1 MTNLSQRRALV
12 PTLAALL
19 GLALTAWGAPVS
31 AQQTATTDSN
41 ATGTNS
47 PPDSPAAAKKNAPV
61 LEEIVVTGTRI
72 ANASYTSD
80 SPLVTV
86 DAAQIAAVGQTSLDT
101 ALAQMPQFTGSQGQT
116 ITGDVQGATGFTG
129 GQSYSDLRGLGP
141 QRTLVLVDGQ
151 RIVPT
156 NPNGSVDLNQ
166 IPMALLEGVQ
176 VITGGASAVYGSDA
190 MAGVVNFQLK
200 QHFQGI
206 EVSYQHGAST
216 HGDGAQTSFSV
227 LMGGNFADQRGNA
240 VIDLEYSERGLIN
253 GWERDLFT
261 HKGGGYPSGSA
272 GQVFNAGLFGG
283 NMPVSSVNA
292 VLAGYPGTTPLVGD
306 SNGNYDG
313 WIGFNHDGSI
323 FTTQSPENCVQNY
336 KLPLDPVTAGGS
348 PYQGR
353 FISADCTKI
362 RAVGAATRLIQVP
375 SNRINVFSRLTFNLT
390 DSIQAYGQLN
400 FMRSNSHDVRSYDRT
415 SESTPLYVPLNNP
428 FVQGNAA
435 LQSLLAARTSL
446 DGVTPPG
453 NGPLRVAVMLA
464 PFGQTSQTFKYTN
477 YQVTGGLK
485 GSIGSTHLAW
495 NVFGSFGESQYENV
509 EHGNDNFLALD
520 TMMYGTANYIA
531 SNGQTCQGYAW
542 NPFGD
547 QSMSAACVE
556 YASNS
561 PKNTNRM
568 QQKYVEADL
577 TGTLFKLPEG
587 DLKFAVGADY
597 RGESFDFVASPL
609 LSPAGNAIPLPYPP
623 EQIASTFDLVGS
635 SAGSQNVREAYVEL
649 RAPLLTDMPFAKDLS
664 LDVAGRHSRYDLFG
678 GVNTWKADLHW
689 QVNSTVM
696 FRAGFDRAIR
706 APSLQELYNPKIRAG
721 AAISSDP
728 CAYNSPY
735 RAGAAAAQVTALC
748 QAQGVPAA
756 FLGSFLPSL
765 VDVPGVIDG
774 NLGLKPEVANTYSA
788 GFVLTPHFE
797 GAMARELGVSVDYF
811 NIKLKGAIAGVS
823 AQDIMTNCF
832 NGSGGN
838 PTYDVNNFYCGQIT
852 RDPTTGYVSSANQFS
867 QNIGA
872 FTTDGVD
879 VEGHWGFALSS
890 LGLSERAG
898 KITLRSYVTYL
909 RSLVVVGVPG
919 IPAVNYAGAFGDTTT
934 AFAANGS
941 SLSDL
946 SHPKWKA
953 NTTVG
958 YSVGPVSAALHWRY
972 IGTQKNFLNGPDS
985 GDPGIPS
992 FNYFDFDA
1000 TWHATSRIE
1009 VSAGLTNLADKKP
1022 PLIAGWGDVTDA
1034 PTYDIIGRTYHIG
1047 VKGNLH

>member
-1 MTNLSQRRALV
+1 MKILFQRHVRVL
-12 PTLAALL
+12 TLTAIL
-19 GLALTAWGAPVS
+19 GLALTGLGSSAGA
-31 AQQTATTDSN
+31 QTASG
-41 ATGTNS
+41 TGPNGSPESPTSNS
-47 PPDSPAAAKKNAPV
+47 PALAEV
-61 LEEIVVTGTRI
+61 VVTGTRI
-72 ANASYTSD
+72 ASSGYTSD

-86 DAAQIAAVGQTSLDT
+86 GAGQIAAVGQTSLDT

-166 IPMALLEGVQ
+166 IPMAMLEGVQ

-200 QHFQGI
+200 QHFSGI
-206 EVSYQHGAST
+206 QLSYQRGAST
-216 HGDGAQTSFSV
+216 HGDGEQTAISV
-227 LMGGNFADQRGNA
+227 LMGGNFADNRGNA
-240 VIDLEYSERGLIN
+240 VVDLEYNERALIN
-253 GWERDLFT
+253 GWERDLYT
-261 HKGGGYPSGSA
+261 HKEGGYPSGSA

-283 NMPVSSVNA
+283 NIPLSAINA
-292 VLAGYPGTTPLVGD
+292 VLAQYPGTKPLVGD
-306 SNGNYDG
+306 GSGNYDG
-313 WIGFNHDGSI
+313 WVGFNHDGSI

-336 KLPLDPVTAGGS
+336 KLPLDPVTAAGS

-362 RAVGAATRLIQVP
+362 RTVGAATRLIQVP

-390 DSIQAYGQLN
+390 DSVQAYGQLN

-415 SESTPLYVPLNNP
+415 SESTPLYVPLDNP
-428 FVQGNAA
+428 YVKSNLA

-453 NGPLRVAVMLA
+453 NDPLRVAVQLT
-464 PFGQTSQTFKYTN
+464 PFGQTYQTFKYTN

-485 GSIGSTHLAW
+485 GGIGSTDLAW

-509 EHGNDNFLALD
+509 EHGNNSFLALD
-520 TMMYGTANYIA
+520 TMMYGTANYTA
-531 SNGQTCQGYAW
+531 SNGQTCRGYAW

-547 QSMSAACVE
+547 QPMSAACVE

-587 DLKFAVGADY
+587 NLKFAVGADY
-597 RGESFDFVASPL
+597 RGESFDFVASPF

-635 SAGSQNVREAYVEL
+635 SNGSQNVREVYVEL
-649 RAPLLTDMPFAKDLS
+649 RIPVLTDKPFVKDLS
-664 LDVAGRHSRYDLFG
+664 LDVAARHSRYDLFG

-689 QVNSTVM
+689 QVNSSVM

-735 RAGAAAAQVTALC
+735 RAGSAAAQVATLC

-774 NLGLKPEVANTYSA
+774 NLALKPETANTYSA
-788 GFVLTPHFE
+788 GLVLTPHFE
-797 GAMARELGVSVDYF
+797 SEMARELGVSVDYF
-811 NIKLKGAIAGVS
+811 HIKISGAIAGVS
-823 AQDIMTNCF
+823 AQDIITNCF

-838 PTYDVNNFYCGQIT
+838 PTYDVNNFYCGQLT
-852 RDPTTGYVSSANQFS
+852 RDPTTGYVASANQFS

-879 VEGHWGFALSS
+879 VEGHWGFDLHD
-890 LGLSERAG
+890 LGLPERAG
-898 KITLRSYVTYL
+898 RITLQSYITYL
-909 RSLVVVGVPG
+909 RSLVVAGVPG
-919 IPAVNYAGAFGDTTT
+919 IPPVDYAGAFGDTTT

-941 SLSDL
+941 SLADL

-953 NTTVG
+953 NTTLG
-958 YSVGPVSAALHWRY
+958 YSVGPLSAALHWRY
-972 IGTQKNFLNGPDS
+972 IGKQNNFLNGPAS

-992 FNYFDFDA
+992 YSYFDLDA
-1000 TWHATSRIE
+1000 TWHPTSQIE
-1009 VSAGLTNLADKKP
+1009 VFAGLTNLADKKP

-1047 VKGNLH
+1047 VKASLK

>member
-1 MTNLSQRRALV
+1 
-12 PTLAALL
+12 
-19 GLALTAWGAPVS
+19 
-31 AQQTATTDSN
+31 
-41 ATGTNS
+41 
-47 PPDSPAAAKKNAPV
+47 
-61 LEEIVVTGTRI
+61 
-72 ANASYTSD
+72 
-80 SPLVTV
+80 
-86 DAAQIAAVGQTSLDT
+86 VGQTSLDT
-101 ALAQMPQFTGSQGQT
+101 VLAQMPQFSGSQGQT

-166 IPMALLEGVQ
+166 IPMAMIESVQ

-190 MAGVVNFQLK
+190 MAGVVNFQLR

-206 EVSYQHGAST
+206 QASYQHGAST
-216 HGDGAQTSFSV
+216 RGDGAQTAISV

-240 VIDLEYSERGLIN
+240 FVDLEYNERGLIN
-253 GWERDLFT
+253 GWERDLYT
-261 HKGGGYPSGSA
+261 HKEGGYPSASA

-283 NMPVSSVNA
+283 NIPTSALNA
-292 VLAGYPGTTPLVGD
+292 LLAQYPGTKPLVDDG
-306 SNGNYDG
+306 SGNYDG
-313 WIGFNHDGSI
+313 WIGFNHDGSV

-336 KLPLDPVTAGGS
+336 KLPLDPVTAAGS

-375 SNRINVFSRLTFNLT
+375 SNRINVFSRLTFDLADN
-390 DSIQAYGQLN
+390 IQAYGQLN

-428 FVQGNAA
+428 YIVGNPA

-453 NGPLRVAVMLA
+453 NDPLRLAVMLT
-464 PFGQTSQTFKYTN
+464 PFGQTYQTFKYTN

-485 GSIGSTHLAW
+485 GGIGATDLAW

-509 EHGNDNFLALD
+509 EHGNNSFFALD
-520 TMMYGTANYIA
+520 TMMYGTANYTA
-531 SNGQTCQGYAW
+531 ANGQTCKGYAW
-542 NPFGD
+542 NPLGD
-547 QSMSAACVE
+547 QPMSAACVE

-568 QQKYVEADL
+568 QQKYLEADL

-597 RGESFDFVASPL
+597 RGENFDFVASPF
-609 LSPAGNAIPLPYPP
+609 LSPATNAIPTPYPP
-623 EQIASTFDLVGS
+623 EQVASTFDLVGS
-635 SAGSQNVREAYVEL
+635 SSGSQNVREAYVEL
-649 RAPLLTDMPFAKDLS
+649 RVPLLADKPFVKDLS

-689 QVNSTVM
+689 QVNSTIM
-696 FRAGFDRAIR
+696 FRGGYDHAIR
-706 APSLQELYNPKIRAG
+706 APSLQELYNPRVRAG
-721 AAISSDP
+721 AALSSDP

-735 RAGAAAAQVTALC
+735 RAGGNAAQVTALC

-797 GAMARELGVSVDYF
+797 GAMAHELGVSVDYF
-811 NIKLKGAIAGVS
+811 HIKLNGAIAGVS
-823 AQDIMTNCF
+823 AQTIMSNCF
-832 NGSGGN
+832 NAAGGN
-838 PTYDVNNFYCGQIT
+838 PSYAADNFYCQQIQ
-852 RDPTTGYVSSANQFS
+852 RDPTTGYVAVANQFS
-867 QNIGA
+867 ENIGA
-872 FTTDGVD
+872 FTTDGID
-879 VEGHWGFALSS
+879 VEGHWGFDLHD
-890 LGLSERAG
+890 LGLPERSG
-898 KITLRSYVTYL
+898 KITLQSYVTYL
-909 RSLVVVGVPG
+909 RSLEISGVPG
-919 IPAVNYAGAFGDTTT
+919 IPTVNYAGAFGDTLT

-953 NTTVG
+953 NTTLG
-958 YSVGPVSAALHWRY
+958 YGIGPVSAALHWRY

-1000 TWHATSRIE
+1000 TWHPTSRIE
-1009 VSAGLTNLADKKP
+1009 VSAGINNLTDKQP

-1034 PTYDIIGRTYHIG
+1034 PTYDIVGRTYRVAI
-1047 VKGNLH
+1047 KAKLN